1 MVIIENKSGGGILNN
16 LFPLTLPHSAFGQ
29 LWDDRTFNVGRRVL
43 TMLPGFIQGRH
54 EYLSLH
60 ADTFDASL
68 MVGLKGVIGLQRCP
82 PPLEVFYIL

>member
-43 TMLPGFIQGRH
+43 TTLPGFIRGRH
-54 EYLSLH
+54 EYLSLGGYFRCFAH
-60 ADTFDASL
+60 GGVEGCNRPPAVPTPSG
-68 MVGLKGVIGLQRCP
+68 GLLG
-82 PPLEVFYIL
+82 